1 MIKKKNNNNNSDV
14 CVVDAVSLKLVNMLN
29 MSKPCFCS
37 FSTAQMELTAV
48 DFPLRLF
55 NVSDLIIQSKLFGLL
70 KIYLLLIHLPPPLL
84 RSKMQPSIDPS
95 LACTV

>member
-1 MIKKKNNNNNSDV
+1 MMKNINKTDV
-14 CVVDAVSLKLVNMLN
+14 RHVEIILSLKLVNMLN
-29 MSKPCFCS
+29 KSKPCFCS
-37 FSTAQMELTAV
+37 FSKAQMELIAMG
-48 DFPLRLF
+48 FPLRLF

-70 KIYLLLIHLPPPLL
+70 KICLLLIRLPPPLL